1 MVKWLEIYL
10 DQKLLFHNHVK
21 QKVNEATKIFYQIK
35 RLSNIKRGLS
45 FYAIRQLYIA
55 CITLITDYMVL
66 IWWRGQRYILDKYQ
80 KLQNQALKK
89 ILEAFKTSP
98 IQAMEIKASLPPS
111 KLRFRRICRSYI
123 LRTLSFN
130 QSHTIRTRLLATFTP
145 NPGEF

>member
-1 MVKWLEIYL
+1 MIHFHNKRKIDLDQIKVILNNTGFTPKPMVKWLEIYL

-80 KLQNQALKK
+80 KL
-89 ILEAFKTSP
+89 
-98 IQAMEIKASLPPS
+98 
-111 KLRFRRICRSYI
+111 
-123 LRTLSFN
+123 
-130 QSHTIRTRLLATFTP
+130 
-145 NPGEF
+145 